1 MLLTI
6 ATTATIS
13 VIATANLFNIIFE
26 KSRSNF
32 LALIVFEKIGG
43 FLLYSSKIELY
54 QVELIFVGVFFTLY
68 AISPYG
74 DPGLV

>member
-1 MLLTI
+1 M
-6 ATTATIS
+6 
-13 VIATANLFNIIFE
+13 FNIIFE
-26 KSRSNF
+26 KSGSNF
-32 LALIVFEKIGG
+32 LAVIVFDKIWG